1 MPDATLPIDLDAEY
15 SELDRRNN
23 RLVFRQLQVRQG
35 PLSISAD
42 EASASPA
49 DFVASR
55 WTFTGNVVIR
65 NAEAEVRAAKA
76 ELDFR
81 DNLLRK
87 AVLRGSPATFRQ
99 PRTGQRLPTDGRAD
113 VLEYDPVAGSLRLL
127 GNARLTDGPNE
138 VNGERIDYD
147 LRREVVSAGGGTG
160 GPVRVRIAP
169 PPPGKGK
176 GTASPAPSP
185 APAPAPAPAPE
196 PTP

>member
-1 MPDATLPIDLDAEY
+1 MALPDATLPIDLDAAY

-35 PLSISAD
+35 PLAISAD
-42 EASASPA
+42 EATASPA
-49 DFVASR
+49 DFVAST

-65 NAEAEVRAAKA
+65 NAEAEVRAARA
-76 ELDFR
+76 ELEFR

-113 VLEYDPVAGSLRLL
+113 VLEYDPLAGSLRLL
-127 GNARLTDGPNE
+127 GNARLSDGANE

-147 LRREVVSAGGGTG
+147 LRREVVSAGGASDA
-160 GPVRVRIAP
+160 PVRVRITP
-169 PPPGKGK
+169 PPAGDARDRP
-176 GTASPAPSP
+176 
-185 APAPAPAPAPE
+185 PAPE
-196 PTP
+196 PAP

>member
-15 SELDRRNN
+15 SEFDRRNN

-35 PLSISAD
+35 SLAISAD
-42 EASASPA
+42 EATASPA

-55 WTFTGNVVIR
+55 WTFSGNVVIR

-113 VLEYDPVAGSLRLL
+113 VLEYDPVGGSLRML
-127 GNARLTDGPNE
+127 GNARLTDGANE
-138 VNGERIDYD
+138 VTGERIDYD

-160 GPVRVRIAP
+160 GPVRVRITP
-169 PPPGKGK
+169 PVDGSGK
-176 GTASPAPSP
+176 ASPAK

-196 PTP
+196 AAP